1 MINLC
6 TNSIIF
12 IFHTNAKNMQSFSPI
27 YYEYDLSDT
36 SFESEEASDDSEDSN
51 YRPVGNNTRVKKRKV
66 GLSCISQTHYS
77 PIIYSKS

>member
-1 MINLC
+1 MSILTNLC

-51 YRPVGNNTRVKKRKV
+51 YRPVGNNTKLKKRKV
-66 GLSCISQTHYS
+66 GLCCISNS
-77 PIIYSKS
+77 LFPIHL

>member
-1 MINLC
+1 MPK
-6 TNSIIF
+6 TR
-12 IFHTNAKNMQSFSPI
+12 SFSPI

-51 YRPVGNNTRVKKRKV
+51 YRPVGNNTRMKKRKV

-77 PIIYSKS
+77 PIIYGKS